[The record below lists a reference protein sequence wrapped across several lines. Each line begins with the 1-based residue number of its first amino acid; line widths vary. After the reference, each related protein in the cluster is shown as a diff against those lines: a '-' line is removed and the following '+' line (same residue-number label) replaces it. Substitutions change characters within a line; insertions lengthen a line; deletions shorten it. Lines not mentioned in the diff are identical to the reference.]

1 MMIFSRHPYFWYLL
15 FFNLFGIFNSQPRN
29 SPEYEKDASSSIT
42 PPTRA
47 HRFFLTEK
55 NQLIKEVNTD
65 VKTLLRYFP
74 GVSDGITSTSRSLGE
89 MKSYAYTCLNEI
101 KDIRTEIALIK
112 FQTMYLP
119 MNLTKLSQNLEIRDQ
134 TMLQRVT
141 NGTKIVSGGL
151 VALGKYYISLR
162 NDYRAIRRDL
172 RRLIEMIANAT
183 EAPPPEDQPIYNQA
197 TTTSALISTPNHWP
211 MIEHQLNTSNS
222 KLHDLTLSQEQI
234 KSRINEAIT
243 RSDNG
248 ISRLEQKIEMAL
260 AGLNADNK
268 VVHERIINDILRLMQ
283 QMSDLKSDIS
293 STCGSTSPHGI
304 KNPSI
309 SVHPQHYGPNRIHSG
324 KITSKFVPPLNL
336 AQLFEYWSVVNRFQ
350 AIYQKLLDQNPVVG
364 LGGAIGVGKLMN
376 LPRGLPDYTGLMGGF
391 SGLALIPD
399 DELIN
404 LKQLFME
411 SLELMG
417 IMPKF
422 QNTSEGWYDEPIGTP
437 RPAPPAPIDSWLEPW
452 FHTESTIFPT
462 DSWGFG
468 EGTTE
473 HPHAFPGTHVPPEI
487 IELEGLPPTP
497 RPTLPSVPD
506 PPYQLVPSVTD
517 ITGIPG
523 LMPEES
529 ADEMTDG
536 ITGISNQSSEG
547 ITEGNGEPT
556 VQQSPTVISDSSTRP
571 SIIAPTPADVPE
583 PPTLL
588 EPITVLKATGLEGHC
603 ACSCPCAC
611 TCPILPIELPTTAS
625 RQWWTGIYHLKR
637 PKKLNC
643 KCLCACPCPPEYI
656 VVPPITDHDHDH
668 GHDDDH
674 DHTHDQDH
682 DHDDDHPYYDDL
694 VPPISASP
702 TTDTKHDDKYCEK
715 VGDLARRIDELRADF
730 QIMRLTVRD
739 EMVITR
745 EAIVTQM
752 NDKFLA
758 VSAALATSHYKNAIL
773 HSNDKNATDNV
784 RNLVKRQ
791 FMRSH
796 YMLRRVTGAVGRV
809 QSAVRA
815 MLKNYPQKVG
825 NPQDQYDNPYGQARR
840 RYMGMERALRPPRDF
855 PDDNYE

>member
-293 STCGSTSPHGI
+293 STCGSTSPH
-304 KNPSI
+304 
-309 SVHPQHYGPNRIHSG
+309 
-324 KITSKFVPPLNL
+324 
-336 AQLFEYWSVVNRFQ
+336 
-350 AIYQKLLDQNPVVG
+350 
-364 LGGAIGVGKLMN
+364 
-376 LPRGLPDYTGLMGGF
+376 
-391 SGLALIPD
+391 
-399 DELIN
+399 
-404 LKQLFME
+404 
-411 SLELMG
+411 
-417 IMPKF
+417 
-422 QNTSEGWYDEPIGTP
+422 
-437 RPAPPAPIDSWLEPW
+437 
-452 FHTESTIFPT
+452 

-855 PDDNYE
+855 PDDNYEWWRT